1 MVGMRRNERPT
12 RRRQKVTREERPTE
26 DENLED
32 LGDMDVDLNI
42 DDLDGYDDDL
52 SDLDDDYDT
61 KENRSQN
68 NKETM
73 NKNYQNR
80 NPKRINSRDS
90 NKKNLLMLLIGFVTI
105 IVIVLALVLIFGK
118 DDKSDTNNTTQDN
131 TTQEN
136 TIGQIPKNNTDVTG
150 GGATPPPANQNPQQN
165 TYTQPNQQGVVME
178 DNVNPGLPDTK
189 NGNKMNNNGE
199 MTDTKGFISD
209 VNGNKIPKDFVVQRV
224 SDETDFVNYVKRRG
238 MTGDGIEL
246 LWLDAQYKGIPYSVQ
261 VPFKIWKELDQQ
273 GITVVDMEV
282 LYLEDGSKVISYMK
296 VKDNYKEILEEKK

>member
-1 MVGMRRNERPT
+1 MVGMRRNERPS
-12 RRRQKVTREERPTE
+12 RRRQKPIREVETHE
-26 DENLED
+26 DENLSD
-32 LGDMDVDLNI
+32 LDDMDVDLNI
-42 DDLDGYDDDL
+42 DDLDDYDEDI
-52 SDLDDDYDT
+52 SDLDETYDT
-61 KENRSQN
+61 QENRGRN
-68 NKETM
+68 NKETQ

-80 NPKRINSRDS
+80 KPKPINNRDN
-90 NKKNLLMLLIGFVTI
+90 NKKSLLMLLIGFVAI

-118 DDKSDTNNTTQDN
+118 DDKDTSSNN

-136 TIGQIPKNNTDVTG
+136 TIGQVPKGNSDVTG
-150 GGATPPPANQNPQQN
+150 GGSTPPSTQQN
-165 TYTQPNQQGVVME
+165 TQQNTNQQNNYNQQGVTMQDGVT
-178 DNVNPGLPDTK
+178 PGLPDTK
-189 NGNKMNNNGE
+189 NGNKMNNSGE
-199 MTDTKGFISD
+199 MADTKGFISD

-224 SDETDFVNYVKRRG
+224 ADETDFVNYVKRRG